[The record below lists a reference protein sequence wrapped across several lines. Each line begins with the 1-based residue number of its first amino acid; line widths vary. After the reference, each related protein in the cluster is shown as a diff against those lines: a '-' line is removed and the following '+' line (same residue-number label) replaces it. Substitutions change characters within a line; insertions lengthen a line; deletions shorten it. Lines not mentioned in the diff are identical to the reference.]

1 MPPPVDHEA
10 RRKQVAAIAAALLA
24 KAGLQAV
31 TFRDI
36 AKAAGYSTAIV
47 SHYFRNKRE
56 LLIYMFRSAAV
67 GAVAKVD
74 EEMAAGKSLQESIE
88 WLLPLD
94 DERVRDWQVWV
105 SFWGH
110 VANDPELL
118 AEQQR
123 RAHEALNLIKRLLA
137 REYAGLDIAADT
149 VELRARR
156 LLTMV
161 VGIATETV
169 FDPREW
175 PPERQRAVLA
185 DEIATIRR

>member
-10 RRKQVAAIAAALLA
+10 RRKQVAAIAANLLA
-24 KAGLQAV
+24 RSGLEGV

-36 AKAAGYSTAIV
+36 AREAGYSTAIV

-56 LLIYMFRSAAV
+56 LMTYIFRSAAV
-67 GAVAKVD
+67 GTVAKVE
-74 EEMAAGKSLQESIE
+74 EEMAAGTSIQQCVE

-94 DERVRDWQVWV
+94 AERIRDWQVWIA
-105 SFWGH
+105 FWGH
-110 VANDPELL
+110 VANDPEML

-123 RAHEALNLIKRLLA
+123 RAHEALDLIKRLLL
-137 REYAGLDIAADT
+137 REYAGLDMADDV

-161 VGIATETV
+161 TGLATETV
-169 FDPREW
+169 FDPRQW